1 MGVGHCCPATY
12 LTKKQAFVLKDHFQ
26 VGFCLGVKT
35 SLHAKLKMWSPHMF
49 IFMYIRIL
57 SMKKVFARIRFE
69 IGAQGHSKMASYLLF
84 WETDCFAMRTVSNLL
99 LSLSNSNT
107 SCLCLYV
114 KTNLCAIHINMGST
128 HRLIFMKIKLLP
140 I

>member
-69 IGAQGHSKMASYLLF
+69 IGAQGHSKMASYSLF
-84 WETDCFAMRTVSNLL
+84 GKLTVLRCEQCQIYYSACRTLILVAFA
-99 LSLSNSNT
+99 
-107 SCLCLYV
+107 
-114 KTNLCAIHINMGST
+114 ST
-128 HRLIFMKIKLLP
+128 LKRIFVPFI
-140 I
+140 